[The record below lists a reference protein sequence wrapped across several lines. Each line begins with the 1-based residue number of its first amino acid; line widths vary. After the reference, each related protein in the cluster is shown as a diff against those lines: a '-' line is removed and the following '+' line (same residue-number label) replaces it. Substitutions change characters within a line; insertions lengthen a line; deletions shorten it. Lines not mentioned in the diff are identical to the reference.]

1 MVCDTGSVTV
11 VVWCVIQGQRDS
23 GVSGM
28 DGLRAALGGGSAYYS
43 GDLYAAREMVQ

>member
-1 MVCDTGSVTV
+1 MTV
-11 VVWCVIQGQRDS
+11 VVWCVIQGQCDS

-28 DGLRAALGGGSAYYS
+28 DGLRAALGGGSAHYS